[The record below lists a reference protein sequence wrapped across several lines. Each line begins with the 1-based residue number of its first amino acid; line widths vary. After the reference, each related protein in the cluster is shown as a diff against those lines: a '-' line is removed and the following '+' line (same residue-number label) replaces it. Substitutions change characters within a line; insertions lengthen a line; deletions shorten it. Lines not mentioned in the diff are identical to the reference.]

1 MEMQQGS
8 EVTDDGFGV
17 RVEEVGR
24 QVVCDDDNILQERN
38 HADDPDVPVWVSC
51 DLRPDVTH
59 IKATTSQPKSLEVPV
74 YNIQKLQRILVCM
87 F

>member
-24 QVVCDDDNILQERN
+24 QVVCDDDNILQEQRN
-38 HADDPDVPVWVSC
+38 HSDDPDVPVWRSC
-51 DLRPDVTH
+51 DLRPASTQN
-59 IKATTSQPKSLEVPV
+59 IKANEALKFP
-74 YNIQKLQRILVCM
+74 